1 MQNFRQP
8 LTFSNPLPDVS
19 AKEWKQVKGSLLIQ
33 LPKLCSIAKATNNG
47 SQGCEKP
54 FFYWVGQK
62 TILLQTLA
70 KNRVSAFLYLP
81 LLSVPEIWKGELY
94 IESQKCNN
102 ITILNQTKAQKFNI
116 FQLEF
121 LLFFSTSP
129 IQNCKRWSFS
139 FCLKIAQ
146 FQIRLRA
153 PVESL

>member
-1 MQNFRQP
+1 LF
-8 LTFSNPLPDVS
+8 
-19 AKEWKQVKGSLLIQ
+19 
-33 LPKLCSIAKATNNG
+33 AKATNNG
-47 SQGCEKP
+47 SQGCENPFSTELVRKP
-54 FFYWVGQK
+54 
-62 TILLQTLA
+62 
-70 KNRVSAFLYLP
+70 LYFKHWLKIVYLHFLP

-121 LLFFSTSP
+121 LLFFSASP

-146 FQIRLRA
+146 FQVRLRA

>member
-1 MQNFRQP
+1 MWRR
-8 LTFSNPLPDVS
+8 
-19 AKEWKQVKGSLLIQ
+19 KERKEEAGSLKT
-33 LPKLCSIAKATNNG
+33 LPLSPFVCQSN
-47 SQGCEKP
+47 QQWLPRLWKP